1 MNEEI
6 TSHPIVVVQI
16 KMAPIET
23 KLSVIIRKYDF
34 AGVGVAFEVSE
45 TITRPSGSLS
55 PPAPCGSRCL

>member
-34 AGVGVAFEVSE
+34 AGVGVALLKNVFH
-45 TITRPSGSLS
+45 
-55 PPAPCGSRCL
+55 